1 MNRNIFTR
9 HKESMRYIFL
19 NFILLLFISTTFA
32 SNTQEF
38 QLKNGLKLIVR
49 EDHRAPVVL
58 SSIWYKVG
66 SSYEHN
72 GETGISHMLEHMMF
86 KGTKEFGSGVFN
98 HMVGDSGGDNN
109 ANTARDFTVYYETVA
124 PKKLDM
130 TFQLEADRMQH
141 LLLNEKAFQNER
153 KVVMEE
159 RRMRVDDDPQSVTY
173 ERFNAAAFVNNPY
186 HHPVIGWM
194 TDIEHYT
201 IHDLQNW
208 YHQFY
213 APNNAVIIVIGDV
226 NADKVYSE
234 VKKYFNNIKPSV
246 IPVLKPRQEIHALG
260 EKDIIVN
267 IPAQLPWLV
276 MGYHVP
282 AHSYTLLL
290 IAQILSGGDSARL
303 SDDLIREHAIAV
315 EADANYSLYHLHGTQ
330 FIFSGTPTPKYS
342 VLQLKNAF
350 FDEVKRLHTTLVTQD
365 ELNRAKA
372 QLIASRIYQNDSLM
386 KQMFSLGEPEM
397 VGLSWRESDQFAA
410 KIQLV
415 TPEDIRA
422 DAQKYFVKN
431 NLTVAELIPK

>member
-1 MNRNIFTR
+1 
-9 HKESMRYIFL
+9 MRYIFL
-19 NFILLLFISTTFA
+19 SFISLLFISTAFA

-86 KGTKEFGSGVFN
+86 KGTKQFGPGVFN

-109 ANTARDFTVYYETVA
+109 ANTTQDFTVYYETVS
-124 PKKLDM
+124 PKKLNM

-159 RRMRVDDDPQSVTY
+159 RRMRVDDNPQAVTY
-173 ERFNAAAFVNNPY
+173 ERFCAAAFVNSPY

-201 IHDLQNW
+201 ISDLQNW
-208 YHQFY
+208 YHAFY
-213 APNNAVIIVIGDV
+213 TPNNAVVIVIGDV
-226 NADKVYSE
+226 NADQVFKN
-234 VKKYFNNIKPSV
+234 VKKYFGSIRSSV

-260 EKDIIVN
+260 EKDIVIN

-282 AHSYTLLL
+282 ANSYTLLL

-303 SDDLIREHAIAV
+303 SNDLIRTHAIAV

-330 FIFSGTPTPKYS
+330 FIFSGTPTPQHNI
-342 VLQLKNAF
+342 LHLKNAF
-350 FDEVKRLHTTLVTQD
+350 FDEVKKLQTTLITQD

-372 QLIASRIYQNDSLM
+372 QLIASQIYQNDSLM

-410 KIQLV
+410 KVQLV

-422 DAQKYFVKN
+422 AAQEYFVKN